1 MIVDLSSPNG
11 SSVNDGISPDEF
23 TTEYIHVDHIIRMV
37 SQHSQGALMAKFDVE
52 AAYRNI
58 PIHPSD
64 HFLLGMRWRGKYYVH
79 LALPFSLR
87 SAPYLFNSVAD
98 IVEWILKHS
107 QQVLDLLLYL
117 YDFISVGTLNS
128 PLCAQYLSIAQQVCH
143 TLGLPLHPLKC
154 VGPSSV
160 MVVSSIE
167 LDSVAQ
173 IARLPTDKLEAAC
186 RIVQQ
191 WRSRKWCNRGQ
202 LESLIGHL
210 QHAAKV
216 VWPDRTFLR
225 WMIDLLCCF
234 RNRDHP
240 IRLNHE
246 FRLDLE
252 WWHTLSSWND
262 VSFWLFPGLSPP
274 ADVEVISDTS
284 GSLGFGAYLNGAWFS
299 GSCADQQ
306 QSQSIAYKE
315 LFPVVLA
322 ARDRGAQWPRQH
334 ILFRCDN
341 EAVVHILN

>member
-154 VGPSSV
+154 VGP
-160 MVVSSIE
+160 
-167 LDSVAQ
+167 
-173 IARLPTDKLEAAC
+173 RL
-186 RIVQQ
+186 
-191 WRSRKWCNRGQ
+191 
-202 LESLIGHL
+202 
-210 QHAAKV
+210 
-216 VWPDRTFLR
+216 
-225 WMIDLLCCF
+225 
-234 RNRDHP
+234 
-240 IRLNHE
+240 
-246 FRLDLE
+246 
-252 WWHTLSSWND
+252 
-262 VSFWLFPGLSPP
+262 
-274 ADVEVISDTS
+274 
-284 GSLGFGAYLNGAWFS
+284 
-299 GSCADQQ
+299 
-306 QSQSIAYKE
+306 
-315 LFPVVLA
+315 
-322 ARDRGAQWPRQH
+322 
-334 ILFRCDN
+334 
-341 EAVVHILN
+341 